1 MVKTDEINEA
11 AAPAVAQLELVKDHM
26 NYELVDKEV
35 AQYANE
41 VIVEIDDETNKR
53 LKKMIDK
60 RIMAVM
66 IVTYLI
72 QTLDKGTL
80 SYASIMGIQ
89 TDLHLHGQQVS
100 IVGESGSKGEM
111 SVNEKI
117 VLLVD
122 DHFVPYYLDCGIS
135 GMSSPRSVKF
145 THPDTLKTLKFRK
158 TGSSRESPWA
168 SGWQSISHSGA
179 LHSPCKPP

>member
-1 MVKTDEINEA
+1 MTKTDEINEA
-11 AAPAVAQLELVKDHM
+11 AAPAVDQMELVKDHM

-53 LKKMIDK
+53 LKKLIDK

-100 IVGESGSKGEM
+100 TVGD
-111 SVNEKI
+111 N
-117 VLLVD
+117 
-122 DHFVPYYLDCGIS
+122 
-135 GMSSPRSVKF
+135 
-145 THPDTLKTLKFRK
+145 TLR
-158 TGSSRESPWA
+158 GNRY
-168 SGWQSISHSGA
+168 
-179 LHSPCKPP
+179 

>member
-1 MVKTDEINEA
+1 MFPGLSQVPLLVFVLEPNHILKAPTEAMSKTDEINEVA
-11 AAPAVAQLELVKDHM
+11 ALAVDQIELVKDHM

-53 LKKMIDK
+53 LKKLIDK

-72 QTLDKGTL
+72 QTLDKGTM

-100 IVGESGSKGEM
+100 SVGNNSLRG
-111 SVNEKI
+111 NE
-117 VLLVD
+117 
-122 DHFVPYYLDCGIS
+122 
-135 GMSSPRSVKF
+135 
-145 THPDTLKTLKFRK
+145 
-158 TGSSRESPWA
+158 
-168 SGWQSISHSGA
+168 Q
-179 LHSPCKPP
+179 

>member
-26 NYELVDKEV
+26 DYELVDKEV

-41 VIVEIDDETNKR
+41 VIVEIDEATNKR
-53 LKKMIDK
+53 LKKLIDK

-89 TDLHLHGQQVS
+89 TDLHLVGQQVS
-100 IVGESGSKGEM
+100 IQGDGSWM
-111 SVNEKI
+111 
-117 VLLVD
+117 
-122 DHFVPYYLDCGIS
+122 
-135 GMSSPRSVKF
+135 
-145 THPDTLKTLKFRK
+145 
-158 TGSSRESPWA
+158 
-168 SGWQSISHSGA
+168 
-179 LHSPCKPP
+179 

>member
-1 MVKTDEINEA
+1 MVKTDEIDGA
-11 AAPAVAQLELVKDHM
+11 AAPAVHQMEMVKDHM

-53 LKKMIDK
+53 LKKLIDK

-89 TDLHLHGQQVS
+89 TDLHLHGQQVKYLGREQLM
-100 IVGESGSKGEM
+100 GEL
-111 SVNEKI
+111 SVDEKI
-117 VLLVD
+117 VLLVN
-122 DHFVPYYLDCGIS
+122 DHSVPYYPDCGIS
-135 GMSSPRSVKF
+135 GMPSPRS
-145 THPDTLKTLKFRK
+145 
-158 TGSSRESPWA
+158 SSHIR
-168 SGWQSISHSGA
+168 IR
-179 LHSPCKPP
+179 

>member
-1 MVKTDEINEA
+1 MAKTDDINEA
-11 AAPAVAQLELVKDHM
+11 AAPAVDQMELVKDHM
-26 NYELVDKEV
+26 NYDLVDKEV

-53 LKKMIDK
+53 LKKLIDK

-100 IVGESGSKGEM
+100 IGSNKN
-111 SVNEKI
+111 SNSNE
-117 VLLVD
+117 
-122 DHFVPYYLDCGIS
+122 H
-135 GMSSPRSVKF
+135 
-145 THPDTLKTLKFRK
+145 
-158 TGSSRESPWA
+158 
-168 SGWQSISHSGA
+168 
-179 LHSPCKPP
+179 

>member
-1 MVKTDEINEA
+1 MAKADEIDEA
-11 AAPAVAQLELVKDHM
+11 AAPAVDQMELVKDHM

-53 LKKMIDK
+53 LKKLIDK

-89 TDLHLHGQQVS
+89 SDLHLHGQQVS
-100 IVGESGSKGEM
+100 IVSENSWRVEI
-111 SVNEKI
+111 SVGEKI
-117 VLLVD
+117 VLLVND
-122 DHFVPYYLDCGIS
+122 NSVPYNPDCGIS
-135 GMSSPRSVKF
+135 GMPSPRPSSHIR
-145 THPDTLKTLKFRK
+145 TH
-158 TGSSRESPWA
+158 
-168 SGWQSISHSGA
+168 
-179 LHSPCKPP
+179 

>member
-1 MVKTDEINEA
+1 MAKTDEINEA
-11 AAPAVAQLELVKDHM
+11 TAPAVDQMELIKDHM

-53 LKKMIDK
+53 LKKLIDK
-60 RIMAVM
+60 RVMAVM

-100 IVGESGSKGEM
+100 IVGESSLRWGM
-111 SVNEKI
+111 IVDEKI

-122 DHFVPYYLDCGIS
+122 DHFVPYYPDCGIS
-135 GMSSPRSVKF
+135 GMRSLRSS
-145 THPDTLKTLKFRK
+145 
-158 TGSSRESPWA
+158 
-168 SGWQSISHSGA
+168 SHIRTR
-179 LHSPCKPP
+179 